1 MARRAGRTPA
11 AREARSN
18 VIAAVAMTTGSAKE
32 SVKSMCWKRRAARR
46 AQGMPNPD
54 AEKGHHKCF
63 AENQAKNAVA
73 LRAQRH
79 PDADFAGAEGDRVS

>member
-1 MARRAGRTPA
+1 
-11 AREARSN
+11 
-18 VIAAVAMTTGSAKE
+18 
-32 SVKSMCWKRRAARR
+32 
-46 AQGMPNPD
+46 MPNPD